1 MNKEQY
7 LSFIEDV
14 KKTIQWIA
22 DNIEDEENALTLIT
36 WINKM
41 SIKLKENLEKLEEL
55 KEKIENEEE
64 N

>member
-14 KKTIQWIA
+14 KRTLQWIG
-22 DNIEDEENALTLIT
+22 DNIEDEENAVTLIT

-41 SIKLKENLEKLEEL
+41 AIKLKDNLDKLEEL
-55 KEKIENEEE
+55 KNNEENKSE
-64 N
+64 

>member
-14 KKTIQWIA
+14 QRTLQWIG
-22 DNIEDEENALTLIT
+22 DNIEDEENAVTLIT

-41 SIKLKENLEKLEEL
+41 AIKLKDNLDKLEEL
-55 KEKIENEEE
+55 KNKEE
-64 N
+64 NKSE

>member
-14 KKTIQWIA
+14 QRTLQWIG
-22 DNIEDEENALTLIT
+22 DNIEDEENAVTLIT

-41 SIKLKENLEKLEEL
+41 AIKLKDNLDKLEEL
-55 KEKIENEEE
+55 KEKENGAE
-64 N
+64 

>member
-14 KKTIQWIA
+14 QRTLQWIG
-22 DNIEDEENALTLIT
+22 DNIEDEENAVTLIT

-41 SIKLKENLEKLEEL
+41 AIKLKDNLDKLEEL
-55 KEKIENEEE
+55 KNKEE
-64 N
+64 NKSK